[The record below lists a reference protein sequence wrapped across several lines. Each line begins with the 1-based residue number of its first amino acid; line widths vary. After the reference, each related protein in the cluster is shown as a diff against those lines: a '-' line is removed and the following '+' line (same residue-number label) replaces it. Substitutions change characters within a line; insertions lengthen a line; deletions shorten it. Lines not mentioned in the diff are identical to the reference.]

1 MKKTAII
8 TGGTSGIGLQTA
20 KTLAEEGY
28 MPILLA
34 RDEVKGKSAESEIS
48 GSVFISCDVRNPVS
62 CKNAIEKAVKFGE
75 IKAVVT
81 SAGIYGESLLEN
93 TTDEQIKNFF
103 ETNVFGTM
111 YILREII
118 PYMKKNGGSIV
129 TIASDAALQGN
140 TQCSLYGATKG
151 AVTAFSKSLALELS
165 VYKIRVNVICP
176 ADIDTPLLEKQLL
189 KSGENKKILSRQ
201 YPLMR
206 IGKAEDVANAAAFL
220 LSEKASFIT
229 GTILSVDGGLTD
241 W

>member
-1 MKKTAII
+1 
-8 TGGTSGIGLQTA
+8 
-20 KTLAEEGY
+20 
-28 MPILLA
+28 
-34 RDEVKGKSAESEIS
+34 
-48 GSVFISCDVRNPVS
+48 
-62 CKNAIEKAVKFGE
+62 
-75 IKAVVT
+75 
-81 SAGIYGESLLEN
+81 
-93 TTDEQIKNFF
+93 
-103 ETNVFGTM
+103 
-111 YILREII
+111 
-118 PYMKKNGGSIV
+118 
-129 TIASDAALQGN
+129 
-140 TQCSLYGATKG
+140 SLYGATKG

>member
-1 MKKTAII
+1 M
-8 TGGTSGIGLQTA
+8 
-20 KTLAEEGY
+20 
-28 MPILLA
+28 
-34 RDEVKGKSAESEIS
+34 
-48 GSVFISCDVRNPVS
+48 
-62 CKNAIEKAVKFGE
+62 
-75 IKAVVT
+75 T

-93 TTDEQIKNFF
+93 TTDEQIKKFF